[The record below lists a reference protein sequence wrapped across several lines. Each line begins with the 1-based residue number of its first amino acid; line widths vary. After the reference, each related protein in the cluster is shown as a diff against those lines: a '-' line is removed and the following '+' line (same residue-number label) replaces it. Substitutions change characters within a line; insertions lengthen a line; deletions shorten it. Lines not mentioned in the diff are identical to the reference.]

1 MTGAP
6 GSPRAWLWLACAIC
20 VTVGVALDLGTGA
33 RAVPTRRRAMAWTV
47 GWVLLALVFALGIA
61 VVDGHSEALVFLT
74 GYAMELALSV
84 DNVVVI
90 LLIFSSLHVPP
101 ARQRRVLLWGVIGA
115 VLLRGL
121 FVAAGAAALARFAW
135 VGPLLG
141 LVVALGGVRLAIRDE
156 TATVRGTAGPVLRA
170 ARRLLPLTDRYDGER
185 FVTRERREEAGGRG
199 SERWVGTPLLLAVL
213 LVEVADLLFAVDS
226 IPAVFGI
233 TRDAFVVLT
242 SNIFAVIGLR
252 SLAGVL
258 GGAVDR
264 VRYLRYGVAVVLVLI
279 GAKMLAAPM
288 IAIPTGAALAMVAG
302 VLGAAVGASLLY
314 RR

>member
-1 MTGAP
+1 VTG
-6 GSPRAWLWLACAIC
+6 
-20 VTVGVALDLGTGA
+20 GVVLDLGIGA
-33 RAVPTRRRAMAWTV
+33 RGVRTRRRAIAWTA
-47 GWVLLALVFALGIA
+47 GWVLLALAFALGIA
-61 VVDGHSEALVFLT
+61 VLEGRGEALVFLT

-90 LLIFSSLHVPP
+90 LLIFSSLLVP
-101 ARQRRVLLWGVIGA
+101 ASRQHRVLFWGVIGA

-135 VGPLLG
+135 VGPVLG
-141 LVVALGGVRLAIRDE
+141 VVVAAGGVRLAARDE
-156 TATVRGTAGPVLRA
+156 RATVRGTAGPVLRL
-170 ARRLLPLTDRYDGER
+170 ARRFLPLTDRYDGNR
-185 FVTRERREEAGGRG
+185 FLVRERLDGQAGGG
-199 SERWVGTPLLLAVL
+199 AARWVGTPLLLAL
-213 LVEVADLLFAVDS
+213 LLIETTDLLFAVDS
-226 IPAVFGI
+226 IPAVFGV

-252 SLAGVL
+252 SLTVIL
-258 GGAVDR
+258 GEAVDR

-279 GAKMLAAPM
+279 GAKMLLAPVV
-288 IAIPTGAALAMVAG
+288 AIPTGATLAAVAG